1 MTYSVSAFARALIPA
16 PSLFSVFSASAT
28 EAKSTTYL
36 GETIKG
42 LNDTIRQKEQ
52 GRMHYLTEFQTKNT
66 ELHDMTELKKKLESQ
81 IAAGSPAAA
90 LTVVQDQVVALTQ
103 EKSDLDKQILDKD
116 NQIDKLKTE
125 LDAYKA
131 ERERDNRTRIEELL
145 KKLQELVHFPVHKS
159 SV

>member
-1 MTYSVSAFARALIPA
+1 
-16 PSLFSVFSASAT
+16 
-28 EAKSTTYL
+28 
-36 GETIKG
+36 
-42 LNDTIRQKEQ
+42 
-52 GRMHYLTEFQTKNT
+52 MHYLTEFQTKNT
-66 ELHDMTELKKKLESQ
+66 ELHVMTELKKKLETQ
-81 IAAGSPAAA
+81 IAAGSPVAV

-103 EKSDLDKQILDKD
+103 EKSYLDKQILDKD

-125 LDAYKA
+125 VDKLQTQLASKSSSNDHRKDKKKTKPHKTDDEYKA